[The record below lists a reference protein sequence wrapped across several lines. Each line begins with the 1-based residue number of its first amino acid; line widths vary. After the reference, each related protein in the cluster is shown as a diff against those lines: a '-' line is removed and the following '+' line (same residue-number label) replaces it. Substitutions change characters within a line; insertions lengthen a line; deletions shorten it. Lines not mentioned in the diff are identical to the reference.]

1 MSKELVIAAN
11 RHEIKVAILED
22 DQLVEVFFQRAN
34 EYSLAGSIH
43 KGRVTRVLPGMQSAF
58 VDLGL
63 ERDTFLYVSDFS
75 DETEEDFDRVS
86 VNREAGRGESSRGE
100 RSGRP
105 PVERPPIQESA
116 PESAEAAET
125 ELPVGQGSTETEP
138 AAPPQ
143 TERTDRGER
152 PDRGSDRGR
161 RSRRRRGRGRGF
173 PDSKY
178 ASSDV
183 SRPPRFG
190 EAAPAPQP
198 ASVSTTAVP
207 SVEAGPSVA
216 SVPATAFSV
225 LPGESLAKYT
235 RSNIQPLDEAEED
248 EIRDL
253 QETSIAPQSETLA
266 EIAQEAVE
274 EPDDAPVAIDSI
286 EESEIVAAPKASE
299 PEPEVEVAVM
309 AESIVEESIGEI
321 DAEIDADIDGDIDGG
336 VDGPLAESTLAEE
349 ESESPAESEA
359 EPVDAQT
366 RAAAHEPSLP
376 GSTPP
381 LSAQVRE
388 QGGRFPHRMP
398 RRMRRK
404 MRSGGQGEPRQN
416 ESRQNDSRFDDR
428 TETAPAPASTE
439 TSSPRIDQPRSDQR
453 TFSRPERAP
462 LPSITELLKEGQEII
477 VQIAKEPLG
486 QKGAR
491 ITSHIALPG
500 RYVVY
505 MPTLEHTGV
514 SRKIASDEERLR
526 LKRILQIHHA
536 GIPGGFI
543 VRTAGEGKSEE
554 DLAADMNFLFNLWLD
569 IRQKAEKKPAP
580 LLLHH
585 DLDIVQRTLRDQF
598 TEDFKAIWVD
608 NEELYESVLRFVQRF
623 HPSLVTRVKLYTRPE
638 PIFDAFNI
646 TAELEK
652 ALRPKVWLKSG
663 GHIVINQTEALVAV
677 DVNTGKYVGRSNR
690 LEDTIV
696 KTNTEAVKEIVR
708 QIRLRDLGGIIVVD
722 FIDMDER
729 KNRQKVMQALED
741 AMLSDRAPYKILQ
754 FNDFGLVAITRKRVK
769 QSLERALCMPCPH
782 CEGAGYVKSVQTV
795 VNEILQEAGKI
806 AGAIESKD
814 VLLRVHPDVAKFLK
828 SNQNKHLEE
837 LEEILRRPVLVK
849 ADPLLHHEKF
859 DLG

>member
-11 RHEIKVAILED
+11 RHEIKVGILED

-86 VNREAGRGESSRGE
+86 VNREPGRSDRG
-100 RSGRP
+100 SRP
-105 PVERPPIQESA
+105 PVERPPVQETA
-116 PESAEAAET
+116 PEGAEAAET
-125 ELPVGQGSTETEP
+125 AVAAGLGAAETEP
-138 AAPPQ
+138 GAAPQ
-143 TERTDRGER
+143 TERTDRIERPGER
-152 PDRGSDRGR
+152 PDRGGDRGGDRGR

-178 ASSDV
+178 ASSDA
-183 SRPPRFG
+183 SRPPRFA
-190 EAAPAPQP
+190 E
-198 ASVSTTAVP
+198 S
-207 SVEAGPSVA
+207 AGPAAEPVSPAA
-216 SVPATAFSV
+216 SPVPVVESAPRIASAGATDFSV

-253 QETSIAPQSETLA
+253 QETDVAPQSETPLA
-266 EIAQEAVE
+266 EIAEEAIE
-274 EPDDAPVAIDSI
+274 EPDDAPVA
-286 EESEIVAAPKASE
+286 EESEIVASQ
-299 PEPEVEVAVM
+299 PEPEVEIVVAV
-309 AESIVEESIGEI
+309 ESLVEEPIEEIEVSEGE
-321 DAEIDADIDGDIDGG
+321 D
-336 VDGPLAESTLAEE
+336 
-349 ESESPAESEA
+349 ESESPESETEA
-359 EPVDAQT
+359 EVETAELEASAT
-366 RAAAHEPSLP
+366 AAGQESPQS
-376 GSTPP
+376 GVTPP

-404 MRSGGQGEPRQN
+404 MRGAGQGEA
-416 ESRQNDSRFDDR
+416 RFEDR
-428 TETAPAPASTE
+428 TEAAPAAGSTE
-439 TSSPRIDQPRSDQR
+439 TPVPRSEQPRSEQR

-598 TEDFKAIWVD
+598 TDDFKAIWVD

-623 HPSLVTRVKLYTRPE
+623 QPSLVTRVKLYTRPE

-663 GHIVINQTEALVAV
+663 GYIVINQTEALVAV

-708 QIRLRDLGGIIVVD
+708 QVRLRDLGGIIVVD

-741 AMLSDRAPYKILQ
+741 AMRTDRAPYKILQ

-782 CEGAGYVKSVQTV
+782 CEGAGYVKSVQTI

-806 AGAIESKD
+806 AAAIEGKD

>member
-11 RHEIKVAILED
+11 RHEIKVGILED

-75 DETEEDFDRVS
+75 DETEDFDRVS
-86 VNREAGRGESSRGE
+86 VNRESSNRDSGRRDRGSHPPAERTLE
-100 RSGRP
+100 RSAQEAATEVLAGTEVP
-105 PVERPPIQESA
+105 ASPVATE
-116 PESAEAAET
+116 PES
-125 ELPVGQGSTETEP
+125 VV
-138 AAPPQ
+138 PPQ
-143 TERTDRGER
+143 IER
-152 PDRGSDRGR
+152 PDRGDRPDRGGDRGR

-178 ASSDV
+178 ASDV

-190 EAAPAPQP
+190 EAAPAAERSSPSAHP
-198 ASVSTTAVP
+198 VP
-207 SVEAGPSVA
+207 SLEAGPTVA
-216 SVPATAFSV
+216 SAPASAFSV

-235 RSNIQPLDEAEED
+235 RSNIEPLDEAEED

-253 QETSIAPQSETLA
+253 QETSIAPESESLA
-266 EIAQEAVE
+266 EIAEEAVE
-274 EPDDAPVAIDSI
+274 EPEDAPVAADSVQDRL
-286 EESEIVAAPKASE
+286 EESESVAGLGASE
-299 PEPEVEVAVM
+299 PEPEFEVVAT
-309 AESIVEESIGEI
+309 AESFLAEMVEEVDTAPAEVPVTEEEPESPDVLETEPA
-321 DAEIDADIDGDIDGG
+321 DAEGQPAGQET
-336 VDGPLAESTLAEE
+336 PLAGT
-349 ESESPAESEA
+349 
-359 EPVDAQT
+359 
-366 RAAAHEPSLP
+366 
-376 GSTPP
+376 TPP

-404 MRSGGQGEPRQN
+404 MRGGGQGEPR
-416 ESRQNDSRFDDR
+416 FADR
-428 TETAPAPASTE
+428 TEGAPVAAATE
-439 TSSPRIDQPRSDQR
+439 TGIPKSEPR

-569 IRQKAEKKPAP
+569 IRQKAETKPAP

-623 HPSLVTRVKLYTRPE
+623 QPSLVTRVKLYTRPE

-741 AMLSDRAPYKILQ
+741 AMQSDRAPYKILQ

-806 AGAIESKD
+806 AGAIEGKD